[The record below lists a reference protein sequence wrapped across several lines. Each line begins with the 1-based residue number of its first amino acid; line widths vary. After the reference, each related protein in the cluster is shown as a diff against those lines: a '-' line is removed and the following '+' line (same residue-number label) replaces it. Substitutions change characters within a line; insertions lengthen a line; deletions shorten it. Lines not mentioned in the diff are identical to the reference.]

1 MSFYTAQV
9 IADERAA
16 TVARENALILAQRER
31 SAAEAPRARGR
42 FALARL
48 FRGSTA
54 RRSLPSA
61 AVPCPS
67 TPATA
72 PSAC

>member
-31 SAAEAPRARGR
+31 RAADAPRVRGR
-42 FALARL
+42 FSFARL
-48 FRGSTA
+48 FRGLPA
-54 RRSLPSA
+54 PRAVPSA
-61 AVPCPS
+61 PVPCPS
-67 TPATA
+67 SPAVA
-72 PSAC
+72 PSGC